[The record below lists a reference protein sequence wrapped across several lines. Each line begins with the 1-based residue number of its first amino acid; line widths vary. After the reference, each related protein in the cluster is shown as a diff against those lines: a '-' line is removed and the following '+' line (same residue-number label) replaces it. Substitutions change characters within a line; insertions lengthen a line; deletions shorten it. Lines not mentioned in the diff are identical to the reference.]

1 MSQQRTIPSSSST
14 TTTTNT
20 NEYQPSNFN
29 ISAYPAPPPPPAP
42 VAKLDL
48 PDQSIVYPGASFYV
62 SPMTTTQPSPSNSS
76 YYYDSQYQQHQQ
88 FIQQNSP
95 DSTFMSSSPPSHPH
109 QHTRINTCSPSSIM
123 IQDPP
128 MLVASSSSTTTTSTM
143 SSSSVDFLNEAFAKA
158 TSLPESF
165 YPEFL
170 QYSKETY
177 EQSTGGGP
185 NRKKQRRC
193 AENKDATD
201 QAKFESQT
209 HQPHQQQQQQQQ
221 QQQHQNDAEG
231 ESDENDENNR
241 YGPLVITIILIS
253 NINLTSTELRRQIH
267 IQSEQKRRAQIKD
280 GFEELRNELPACL
293 NKKMSKVALLH
304 RTVQHIQHLKD
315 TQMSILSELERLV
328 HENEQ
333 LRKFQEGVLQ
343 KQALENMYTMTNM

>member
-1 MSQQRTIPSSSST
+1 MSQQRCIPSST
-14 TTTTNT
+14 
-20 NEYQPSNFN
+20 EYQENNFN
-29 ISAYPAPPPPPAP
+29 ISTYPPPPPH

-62 SPMTTTQPSPSNSS
+62 SPMTTTQPSPSNSA
-76 YYYDSQYQQHQQ
+76 YYYDNNNNNNNQYQHQQ

-95 DSTFMSSSPPSHPH
+95 DSTFMSTSPPPQQH
-109 QHTRINTCSPSSIM
+109 QPTRINTCSPSSIM

-177 EQSTGGGP
+177 EQSTGSGP

-193 AENKDATD
+193 VENKDNEEV
-201 QAKFESQT
+201 KY
-209 HQPHQQQQQQQQ
+209 QPQQPQQQQKQQ
-221 QQQHQNDAEG
+221 NEVEG
-231 ESDENDENNR
+231 DSDNDEENN
-241 YGPLVITIILIS
+241 S
-253 NINLTSTELRRQIH
+253 NLTSTELRRQIH

>member
-1 MSQQRTIPSSSST
+1 MSQQHTIPSSSSANT
-14 TTTTNT
+14 TT
-20 NEYQPSNFN
+20 NEYQASNFN
-29 ISAYPAPPPPPAP
+29 ISTYPVPPPPPAP

-48 PDQSIVYPGASFYV
+48 PDQSMVYPGASFYV

-76 YYYDSQYQQHQQ
+76 YYYDSQYQQQQ

-95 DSTFMSSSPPSHPH
+95 DSTFMSTSPPSHPQPHHH
-109 QHTRINTCSPSSIM
+109 QHSRINTCSPSSIM
-123 IQDPP
+123 IQEPP

-193 AENKDATD
+193 AENKDND
-201 QAKFESQT
+201 QAKFESQPQQQ
-209 HQPHQQQQQQQQ
+209 QPQQQQQ
-221 QQQHQNDAEG
+221 NEAEG
-231 ESDENDENNR
+231 DSDENEDN
-241 YGPLVITIILIS
+241 S
-253 NINLTSTELRRQIH
+253 NLTSTELRRQIH

-280 GFEELRNELPACL
+280 GFEELRNELPTCL